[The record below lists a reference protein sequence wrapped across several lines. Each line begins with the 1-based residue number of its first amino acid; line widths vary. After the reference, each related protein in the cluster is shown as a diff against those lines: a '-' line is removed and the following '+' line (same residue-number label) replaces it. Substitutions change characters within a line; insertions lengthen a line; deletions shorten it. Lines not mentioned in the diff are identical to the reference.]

1 MEDQEGFDESVSSFE
16 YFGLKA
22 GKQNGD
28 RLQSNSME
36 SLESSG
42 RKLISGS
49 TFFCDNLDS
58 LNTGVL
64 TSSHALD
71 LQAIHLLQTDLNLH
85 EVWTFNRKCTENQK
99 A

>member
-1 MEDQEGFDESVSSFE
+1 MADREGFGESVSSFE
-16 YFGLKA
+16 YFRLKA
-22 GKQNGD
+22 EKQNGD
-28 RLQSNSME
+28 RLQANYME

-42 RKLISGS
+42 RKLISCS

-71 LQAIHLLQTDLNLH
+71 VQAILLLQTDRNLH
-85 EVWTFNRKCTENQK
+85 GVWTIL
-99 A
+99 